1 MTGLLIIVL
10 IAFGAGMYTAYT
22 EHIRERDKYFATYET
37 GWIDRCMWRLVGAF
51 KILFCLAVLGG
62 ILRLYFMIG

>member
-1 MTGLLIIVL
+1 
-10 IAFGAGMYTAYT
+10 MYTAYT
-22 EHIRERDKYFATYET
+22 EHIRERDKYFTTYET

-51 KILFCLAVLGG
+51 KVLFCLAVLGG